1 MPLITIHWSVSM
13 AKLIHSKF
21 GYETKEW
28 IQADAKLEK
37 WLKKKKKS
45 DPKKDCSFNLPKKE
59 RKTIKIEWRG

>member
-1 MPLITIHWSVSM
+1 M